1 MSASRPNIAV
11 VMGGFSAEY
20 EVSLQSA
27 QVVHEHLDPHRYRV
41 FRVLIHRDRWEVWA
55 GEQRLPVNRDDFSF
69 TLQGEHI
76 RFDAVFNTLHG
87 SPGEDGMLA
96 GYLDMLG
103 IPQTGSGTL
112 ESALTFS
119 KGECNVLLARY
130 GIATPQAVFLPYA
143 QSINTEALLEKV
155 GLPCFVKPSRS
166 GSSIG
171 ISKVKA
177 APELI
182 PAIETARAI
191 DSRVLIEGMVPGTE
205 AGCGVSDHTGA
216 PQALA
221 VTDIVPKN
229 EFFDYESKYSGLSEE
244 VTPARI
250 SADHYR
256 RIMEISEEVYRLL
269 GLHGLVRIDF
279 ILHPQRGPV
288 LIEINTVPGLS
299 AESILPKQ
307 AGHAGLSLSQLFNAT
322 LAQTLK
328 T

>member
-1 MSASRPNIAV
+1 MSAPRPHIAV

-27 QVVHEHLDPHRYRV
+27 QVVYEHLDPERYHV
-41 FRVLIHRDRWEVWA
+41 FRVLIRRDRWEVWA
-55 GEQRLPVNRDDFSF
+55 GEQRLPVNRDNFSF
-69 TLQGEHI
+69 ILEGEQI

-119 KGECNVLLARY
+119 KGECNVILQRY
-130 GIATPQAVFLPYA
+130 GIPTPHAVFLPYA
-143 QSINTEALLEKV
+143 QPIDTDTLLEKV

-182 PAIETARAI
+182 PAIEAARAI
-191 DSRVLIEGMVPGTE
+191 DSRVLIEGMVEGTE
-205 AGCGVSDHTGA
+205 AGCGVSDHTGT

-250 SADHYR
+250 SAEHYQK
-256 RIMEISEEVYRLL
+256 IMQTSEEVYRLL

-279 ILHPQRGPV
+279 IVHAQRGPI
-288 LIEINTVPGLS
+288 LIEINTIPGLS
-299 AESILPKQ
+299 TKSILPKQ
-307 AGHAGLSLSQLFNAT
+307 AGHAGLTLAELFNAT

-328 T
+328 S